1 MLAGVVAAD
10 HGRFALGGDWV
21 DARHHSPERAKAS
34 GLHFVHQQ
42 NSTFPDLT
50 VAENLALGR
59 GFERTVVGSIAWSA
73 QRARAREVLL
83 RLHPDRAPSEA
94 LTTEIAR
101 YVAGPQTGLA
111 YYAMLRTGWI
121 DERIDADYQR
131 YLGRHVD
138 PSGLAHW
145 SDVVNRAIGAK
156 ATGDIEQVSAAVAS
170 SAEAWRRSGS
180 TNAGFVDRTYQKALG
195 RAADPSGRAFW
206 IARLDAGTS
215 RQTLVRSLLRSRER
229 AVRLVGDAYVQYLG
243 RGADAGGRASW
254 VARYTAPS
262 IGEVRLAMSL
272 LGSAESADG
281 GCDPL
286 DPRLCLLPFPNDRFT
301 VTDSATATSRRISF
315 KPQWL
320 PANKD
325 GVHPDP
331 SELNRNDGFSPGQAG
346 LLHVPGIDLGE
357 TGAATL
363 DDIGASMAADAPILA
378 IDADTGER
386 WPIFAEL
393 DANIPAADQ
402 AEDQLLYLRPAR
414 NWLAGHRYIFALRN
428 LKRADGSTIA
438 ARSSFT
444 FYRDGD
450 AGQGIGDAEAR
461 RPHMDQVFQELA
473 DAGIAKD
480 DLYLAWDFTV
490 ASTENTTGRLLHI
503 RNAALASLKGAAP
516 AFHVDKVTEA
526 PAPGVARRV
535 EGTFEVPLYLTGDGS
550 PGNAFRTGPDGLPV
564 RKGSYT
570 ADFDCEL
577 PTLDPGDR
585 ARGVIY
591 GHGLFGDLG
600 EVRSG
605 PQRQMVERFDMA
617 YCATTWIGMSEGDIG
632 NAATILEDVTTF
644 PTLADRSQQ
653 GILNTV
659 FLGRLMRASDG
670 FVADGAFQTAGGD
683 PMLDTSDLFYDG
695 NSQGGIIGG
704 AFLAV
709 SPDVSA
715 GVLGVTG
722 MNYSTLLERSVDFDP
737 FRDLMKVSYPQAVDR
752 VIGLQVIQMLWDRGE
767 ANGYAAHLT
776 GDPLPGT
783 PAHRALLHVALGD
796 HQVAPFTAEIEART
810 AGMGVHRPMYGPG
823 RTYDADPGWG
833 LPSLDDP
840 ATGSGLVVWDSGSPL
855 APLAN
860 VPPRAGHD
868 PHEDPRR
875 GTEAQDQK
883 DGFLRTNG
891 TIIDTCSATPCTAPQ
906 S

>member
-1 MLAGVVAAD
+1 MGMASWRSGGRALLGAVAAAAAVSSAAVLVGGPPAVAAPTTPVRRAEAP
-10 HGRFALGGDWV
+10 HPNALPLRPAGW
-21 DARHHSPERAKAS
+21 
-34 GLHFVHQQ
+34 
-42 NSTFPDLT
+42 
-50 VAENLALGR
+50 
-59 GFERTVVGSIAWSA
+59 
-73 QRARAREVLL
+73 ARARELLL
-83 RLHPDRAPSEA
+83 RLHPGQEPTERDVVLVAGDVDRSKPSEA
-94 LTTEIAR
+94 
-101 YVAGPQTGLA
+101 A
-111 YYAMLRTGWI
+111 YYAMLQSGWI
-121 DERIDADYQR
+121 QDRIDADYQR
-131 YLGRHVD
+131 YLGRAVD
-138 PSGLAHW
+138 PSGLEHW
-145 SDVVNRAIGAK
+145 DAVVNRALGSYAS
-156 ATGDIEQVSAAVAS
+156 GDIEQVTATIAA

-180 TNAGFVDRTYQKALG
+180 TNAGFVDRTYEKALG
-195 RAADPSGRAFW
+195 RAADPSGRAYW

-215 RQTLVRSLLRSRER
+215 RQVLVRSLLRSRER

-243 RGADAGGRASW
+243 RPADPAGRASW
-254 VARYTAPS
+254 VARYTAPQV
-262 IGEVRLAMSL
+262 GEVRLAMTM
-272 LGSAESADG
+272 LGSSESVGG

-286 DPRLCLLPFPNDRFT
+286 DPRMCLLPFPNDRFT
-301 VTDSATATSRRISF
+301 VPDATTATGRRVAF
-315 KPQWL
+315 KREWL

-325 GVHPDP
+325 GVRPDP

-346 LLHVPGIDLGE
+346 LLQVPGIDLAK

-363 DDIGASMAADAPILA
+363 DDIGASLDGDAPILA

-402 AEDQLLYLRPAR
+402 AKDQLLYLRPAKD
-414 NWLAGHRYIFALRN
+414 WLAGHRYIFALRN
-428 LKRADGSTIA
+428 LKDGAGGTIP

-450 AGQGIGDAEAR
+450 AGQGVGDAEAR
-461 RPHMDQVFQELA
+461 RPHVEQIFGELA

-503 RNAALASLKGAAP
+503 RNAALASLKGGAP
-516 AFHVDKVTEA
+516 AFHVDKVTNA
-526 PAPGVARRV
+526 PAQGVARRV
-535 EGTFEVPLYLTGDGS
+535 EGTFQVPLYLTGDGS
-550 PGNAFRTGPDGLPV
+550 PGHAFNNGPDGLP
-564 RKGSYT
+564 RRNGTFT

-577 PTLDPGDR
+577 PTLDPGER

-605 PQRQMVERFDMA
+605 PQRSMVDRFDMA

-632 NAATILEDVTTF
+632 NAATILKDVSTF

-653 GILNTV
+653 GILDTI
-659 FLGRLMRASDG
+659 FLGRLMTNAAGFTSD
-670 FVADGAFQTAGGD
+670 DAFQTAGGD
-683 PMLDTSDLFYDG
+683 PILDTSDLFYDG

-704 AFLAV
+704 AFVAT

-737 FRDLMKVSYPQAVDR
+737 FRDLMKVSYPKAVDR
-752 VIGLQVIQMLWDRGE
+752 VLGLQVLQMLWDRGE

-776 GDPLPGT
+776 DDPLPGT
-783 PAHRALLHVALGD
+783 PAHRVLLHVALGD

-823 RTYDADPGWG
+823 RSFDVDPGWG
-833 LPSLDDP
+833 LPSLSYP
-840 ATGSGLVVWDSGSPL
+840 STGSGLVVWDSGSPV
-855 APLAN
+855 APLEN
-860 VPPRAGHD
+860 VPPRAGAD

-875 GTEAQDQK
+875 AVNGQEQK
-883 DGFLRTNG
+883 DAFLRSGG
-891 TIIDTCSATPCTAPQ
+891 TLVDVCSASPCTAPAT
-906 S
+906 